1 MSHLGGRLSELV
13 DGELEGA
20 AADRALR
27 HLADCQDCRDALEV
41 ERLMKQRLCSLTVPE
56 PGDDLLRNLLEMGGP
71 AGPLPPRREHVPGS
85 PRPALVSPGASTR
98 PAGRHEVRVFAT
110 TAPPS
115 RSNLTFDQRRSR
127 LSRPQRRV
135 AATLVGAACLVGAGV
150 AGGVASYAV
159 SPADVVAPVD
169 SFVVRHFA
177 TTDMS
182 PFDSQNSWTGLGGR

>member
-27 HLADCQDCRDALEV
+27 HLADCPECRDALEV
-41 ERLMKQRLCSLTVPE
+41 ERLMKQRLASLVIPQ
-56 PGDDLLRNLLEMGGP
+56 PGDDLLRNLLDLGGP

-85 PRPALVSPGASTR
+85 PRPAFVSPGTGVR
-98 PAGRHEVRVFAT
+98 PAGRHDVRVFAV
-110 TAPPS
+110 TAPPT
-115 RSNLTFDQRRSR
+115 RSNVAFDPRRSR

-150 AGGVASYAV
+150 AGGVASHAV
-159 SPADVVAPVD
+159 NPADMVTPVD
-169 SFVVRHFA
+169 SFVVRHIA
-177 TTDMS
+177 TTDVS
-182 PFDSQNSWTGLGGR
+182 PFNSETHWTGIGGR

>member
-27 HLADCQDCRDALEV
+27 HLADCQECRDALEV
-41 ERLMKQRLCSLTVPE
+41 ERLMKQRLASLTVPE
-56 PGDDLLRNLLEMGGP
+56 PGDDLLHSLFDLGGP
-71 AGPLPPRREHVPGS
+71 TGPLPPRREHVPGS
-85 PRPALVSPGASTR
+85 PRPAFVSPGAGIR
-98 PAGRHEVRVFAT
+98 PVGRNDVRVFAA

-115 RSNLTFDQRRSR
+115 RNNSTFGQRRGG

-150 AGGVASYAV
+150 AGGVASHAL
-159 SPADVVAPVD
+159 SPADVVTPVD
-169 SFVVRHFA
+169 SFIVRHIA
-177 TTDMS
+177 TTDVT
-182 PFDSQNSWTGLGGR
+182 PWDSQSSWSVLGGR

>member
-27 HLADCQDCRDALEV
+27 HLADCRDCRDALEI
-41 ERLMKQRLCSLTVPE
+41 ERLMKQRLASLVVPE
-56 PGDDLLRNLLEMGGP
+56 PGDDLLRNLLDLGGP

-85 PRPALVSPGASTR
+85 PRPAFVSPGAGLR
-98 PAGRHEVRVFAT
+98 PAGRHDVRVFAAP
-110 TAPPS
+110 APPS
-115 RSNLTFDQRRSR
+115 RGNALAGQRRAR

-150 AGGVASYAV
+150 AGGVASHAV
-159 SPADVVAPVD
+159 SAADVVTPVD
-169 SFVVRHFA
+169 SFVVRHIA
-177 TTDMS
+177 TTNMS
-182 PFDSQNSWTGLGGR
+182 PFSSENSWTGLGGR

>member
-27 HLADCQDCRDALEV
+27 HLADCQECRDALEV
-41 ERLMKQRLCSLTVPE
+41 ERLMKQRLASLTVPE
-56 PGDDLLRNLLEMGGP
+56 PGDDLLRNLFDLGGP

-85 PRPALVSPGASTR
+85 PRPAFVSPGAGIR
-98 PAGRHEVRVFAT
+98 PAGRNDVRVFAA

-115 RSNLTFDQRRSR
+115 RSNSTFGQRRSG

-150 AGGVASYAV
+150 AGGVASHAL
-159 SPADVVAPVD
+159 SPADVVTPVD
-169 SFVVRHFA
+169 SFIVRHIA
-177 TTDMS
+177 TTDVT
-182 PFDSQNSWTGLGGR
+182 PWDSQSSWSVLGGR

>member
-27 HLADCQDCRDALEV
+27 HLAECQDCRDALEI
-41 ERLMKQRLCSLTVPE
+41 ERLMKQRLASLTVPE
-56 PGDDLLRNLLEMGGP
+56 PGDALLRNLFDLGGP

-85 PRPALVSPGASTR
+85 PRPAYVSPGVSVR
-98 PAGRHEVRVFAT
+98 PARPEVQVFAGPP
-110 TAPPS
+110 PPS
-115 RSNLTFDQRRSR
+115 RKNLTFDQRRAR
-127 LSRPQRRV
+127 MSRPQRRV

-159 SPADVVAPVD
+159 SPADVVTPVD

-177 TTDMS
+177 TADVT
-182 PFDSQNSWTGLGGR
+182 PWDSQNSWSVLGGR